1 MARYCVENFGLY
13 QYHLAEKRL
22 ESMAKKGWML
32 QKPGNLFWKYRPC
45 EPVNARFSMI
55 YSPEAAG
62 NHPNPAGELEK
73 LQDHARDK
81 GWEYAGQWRKMQVF
95 RTSDPDAPSLQEN
108 EKIRQD
114 TFAYS
119 LKESRL
125 AVAILPALWLLILA
139 GWIVSI
145 LDDPVWMLSRPG
157 VPGFLLEISL
167 LVICW
172 AMQAADYLIYSRKV
186 LKNGENGVLPWKILP
201 RVTPVFVLVSTAVLL
216 ALVGLLAFPGMAWWG
231 SAGIMLGAAGIFSG
245 LIFLGQSLLRKLG
258 VRSQGW
264 YTAVHVCCLVVLLL
278 SIGGASKEYR
288 ENYRPP
294 ETPVPLTAADLT
306 GEETEPEYTS
316 HQRGASAVLQM
327 ERVYQRMPG
336 DEGMPILWYQ
346 RLSTPFDC
354 LRRYLAEESAQD
366 GGEFLQMESA
376 PSPAEAAYQLWIN
389 GEAKQEYLFVRGNR
403 AVQVRFGFP
412 ADQGQLET
420 AVKKLLAGS

>member
-201 RVTPVFVLVSTAVLL
+201 RVTPVFVLVCTAVLL

-231 SAGIMLGAAGIFSG
+231 SAGIMLGAVGI
-245 LIFLGQSLLRKLG
+245 
-258 VRSQGW
+258 
-264 YTAVHVCCLVVLLL
+264 
-278 SIGGASKEYR
+278 
-288 ENYRPP
+288 
-294 ETPVPLTAADLT
+294 
-306 GEETEPEYTS
+306 
-316 HQRGASAVLQM
+316 
-327 ERVYQRMPG
+327 
-336 DEGMPILWYQ
+336 
-346 RLSTPFDC
+346 
-354 LRRYLAEESAQD
+354 
-366 GGEFLQMESA
+366 
-376 PSPAEAAYQLWIN
+376 SPA
-389 GEAKQEYLFVRGNR
+389 
-403 AVQVRFGFP
+403 
-412 ADQGQLET
+412 
-420 AVKKLLAGS
+420 

>member
-201 RVTPVFVLVSTAVLL
+201 RVTPVFVLVCTAVLL

-264 YTAVHVCCLVVLLL
+264 YTAVHVCCLVALLL
-278 SIGGASKEYR
+278 SIGGAAKGYR

>member
-201 RVTPVFVLVSTAVLL
+201 RVTPVFVLVCTAVLL

>member
-201 RVTPVFVLVSTAVLL
+201 RVTPVFVLVCTAVLL

-366 GGEFLQMESA
+366 GREFLQMESA
-376 PSPAEAAYQLWIN
+376 PSPAAAAYQLWIN
-389 GEAKQEYLFVRGNR
+389 GGAKQEYLFVRGNR

>member
-1 MARYCVENFGLY
+1 MARYCIENFGLY

-32 QKPGNLFWKYRPC
+32 QKPGSFFWKYRSCGP
-45 EPVNARFSMI
+45 ENARFSMI

-73 LQDHARDK
+73 LQGYAREM
-81 GWEYAGQWRKMQVF
+81 GWEYAGQWRKMQIF
-95 RTSDPDAPSLQEN
+95 YTSSPDAPSLQED

-125 AVAILPALWLLILA
+125 AVAILPALWLLVLA

-201 RVTPVFVLVSTAVLL
+201 RIIPALVLVCTAILFT
-216 ALVGLLAFPGMAWWG
+216 LVGLLAFPGMAWWG
-231 SAGIMLGAAGIFSG
+231 SAGIVLGAAAAFSG
-245 LIFLGQSLLRKLG
+245 LTFLCQSLLQKLG
-258 VRSQGW
+258 VRSQRW

-278 SIGGASKEYR
+278 SIGGAAKEYR

-294 ETPVPLTAADLT
+294 ETPLPLTAADLT
-306 GEETEPEYTS
+306 GEGIEPEYTS
-316 HQRGASAVLQM
+316 HQTGASAVLQM

-336 DEGMPILWYQ
+336 DEGIPILWYQ
-346 RLSTPFDC
+346 RLSTPFGF

-389 GEAKQEYLFVRGNR
+389 GEARQEYLFVRGNR
-403 AVQVRFGFP
+403 TVQVRFGFP
-412 ADQGQLET
+412 ADQSQLET
-420 AVKKLLAGS
+420 AAQKLLADS

>member
-32 QKPGNLFWKYRPC
+32 QKPGIFFWKYRPC
-45 EPVNARFSMI
+45 TPENARFSI
-55 YSPEAAG
+55 VYSPEAAG

-201 RVTPVFVLVSTAVLL
+201 RVTPVFVLVCTAVLL

-264 YTAVHVCCLVVLLL
+264 YTAVHVCCLVALLL
-278 SIGGASKEYR
+278 SIGGAAKGYR

>member
-201 RVTPVFVLVSTAVLL
+201 RVTPVFVLVCTAVLL

-264 YTAVHVCCLVVLLL
+264 YTAVHVCCLVALLL

-294 ETPVPLTAADLT
+294 ETLVPLTAADLT

>member
-1 MARYCVENFGLY
+1 MARYCIENFGLY

-32 QKPGNLFWKYRPC
+32 QKPGSFFWKYRSCGP
-45 EPVNARFSMI
+45 ENARFSMI

-73 LQDHARDK
+73 LQDYAREM
-81 GWEYAGQWRKMQVF
+81 GWEYAGQWWKMQIF
-95 RTSDPDAPSLQEN
+95 YTSSPDAPSLQED

-125 AVAILPALWLLILA
+125 AVAILPALWLLVLA

-201 RVTPVFVLVSTAVLL
+201 RVTPVFVLVCTAVLL

-264 YTAVHVCCLVVLLL
+264 YTAVHVCCLVALLL
-278 SIGGASKEYR
+278 SIGGAAKGYR

>member
-201 RVTPVFVLVSTAVLL
+201 RVTPVFVLVCTAVLL

-294 ETPVPLTAADLT
+294 ETLVPLTAADLT

>member
-32 QKPGNLFWKYRPC
+32 QKPGIFFWKYRPC

-95 RTSDPDAPSLQEN
+95 RTSDPDAPSLQKN

-201 RVTPVFVLVSTAVLL
+201 RVTPVFVLVCTAVLL

-264 YTAVHVCCLVVLLL
+264 YTAVHVCCLVALLL
-278 SIGGASKEYR
+278 SIGGAAKGYR